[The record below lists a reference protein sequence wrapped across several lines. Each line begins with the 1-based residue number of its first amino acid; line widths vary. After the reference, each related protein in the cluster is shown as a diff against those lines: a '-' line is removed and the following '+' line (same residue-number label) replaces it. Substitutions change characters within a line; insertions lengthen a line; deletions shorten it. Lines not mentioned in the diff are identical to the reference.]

1 MEQNQETSE
10 ESKMRFALIQIDILF
25 NLLMNNENRDSMYQ
39 HLTDIQVEIERQLS
53 HYGKETN

>member
-25 NLLMNNENRDSMYQ
+25 NLLMNNENKDSMYQ

-53 HYGKETN
+53 HYGKKTN